1 MGEKEALLISACLLG
16 TSCKYNG
23 GHNALPADKIAALRG
38 KYRLIPIC
46 PETAGGLPTPRDPSE
61 RQGDLVVSCKG
72 RDVTAEYSKGADVA
86 VSLAEKNGCRTA
98 LLKEKSPSCGSGVI
112 YDGTFTGRLIAGDGL
127 AAERLKA
134 RGVRVRGES
143 EVDEII

>member
-1 MGEKEALLISACLLG
+1 M
-16 TSCKYNG
+16 
-23 GHNALPADKIAALRG
+23 
-38 KYRLIPIC
+38 
-46 PETAGGLPTPRDPSE
+46 
-61 RQGDLVVSCKG
+61 
-72 RDVTAEYSKGADVA
+72 
-86 VSLAEKNGCRTA
+86 A